1 MTFSYNDSIINEGIP
16 IYTKLLALKFE
27 YIIASGSFG
36 IEGSFNYSS
45 SLGPFEVS
53 FLGLLVEA
61 F

>member
-1 MTFSYNDSIINEGIP
+1 MSK
-16 IYTKLLALKFE
+16 YTKLLALKFE

>member
-1 MTFSYNDSIINEGIP
+1 MFKYA
-16 IYTKLLALKFE
+16 KLLALKFE

-36 IEGSFNYSS
+36 IEVSFDCSS
-45 SLGPFEVS
+45 SVRPFKVS